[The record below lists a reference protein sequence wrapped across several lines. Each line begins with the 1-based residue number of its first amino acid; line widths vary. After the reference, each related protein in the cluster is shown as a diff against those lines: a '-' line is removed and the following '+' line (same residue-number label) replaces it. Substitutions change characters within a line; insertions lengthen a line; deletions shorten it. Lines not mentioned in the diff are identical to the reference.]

1 MMFTKHFRMSE
12 NDVIAYVRE
21 KLDFF
26 SPEDELECAEIGD
39 GNVNYVFR
47 VFSKNSDRSI
57 IVKQAD
63 INTRL
68 AYSELNTD
76 RARIEAELLQ
86 FEAKFAG
93 DMVPKFY
100 LFDPIMTCFVM
111 EDLTGHEI
119 MRYAVMREESFPGFA
134 DKISTFMAETLVNT
148 TDFVLGSSEKKEMVK
163 HFINPD
169 MCDISERLVY
179 TEPYTTPVEKGGV
192 AAGNIDY
199 VNNDLQKDEH
209 LKSEVGK
216 LKLEFMNNAQA
227 LIHGDLHTGSIFIKP
242 DSVKV
247 IDPEFAFFGPIGYDT
262 GNVIANLMFA
272 WARAIASP
280 IGDEAK
286 HAKFIKWIRKTT
298 EDTVDLFKMKSQKI
312 LADKTEDPMFT
323 SPELQK
329 WYLDTLIADTA
340 GVAGLE
346 INRRIIGMAKVK
358 DITTIEDQGKRA
370 RAERILMETA
380 RQFIVERSNYTV
392 GSDFIRTIEK
402 FVAEI
407 GSDL

>member
-1 MMFTKHFRMSE
+1 MFTKHFRMSE
-12 NDVIAYVRE
+12 NDAITYARE

-26 SPEDELECAEIGD
+26 SPEDELDCKEIGD

-57 IVKQAD
+57 IIKQAD
-63 INTRL
+63 INTRIS
-68 AYSELNTD
+68 YSQLNTD

-86 FEAKFAG
+86 IEEKYTG
-93 DMVPKFY
+93 EMVPKFY
-100 LFDPIMTCFVM
+100 LFDPVMTCFVM

-134 DKISTFMAETLVNT
+134 EKIATFMAETLINT
-148 TDFVLGSSEKKEMVK
+148 TDFVLEPAEKKEMVK
-163 HFINPD
+163 HFVNPD
-169 MCDISERLVY
+169 MCEISERLVY
-179 TEPYTTPVEKGGV
+179 TFPYTQPVEKGDV
-192 AAGNIDY
+192 ADGSIDY

-216 LKLEFMNNAQA
+216 LKLDFMNNAQA

-242 DSVKV
+242 DSMKV

-272 WARAIASP
+272 WVRALVSP
-280 IGDEAK
+280 IQDSEK
-286 HAKFIKWIRKTT
+286 HAIFMEWIEGTVK
-298 EDTVDLFKMKSQKI
+298 DTVDLFIQKSQKI
-312 LADKTEDPMFT
+312 LKEKTTDPMFS
-323 SPELQK
+323 SPELQS
-329 WYLDTLIADTA
+329 WYIDSLIADTA

-358 DITTIEDQGKRA
+358 DITTIEGQDKRA

-380 RQFIVERSNYTV
+380 RNLIVERSSYTT
-392 GSDFIRTIEK
+392 GMDFTNAVKK

-407 GSDL
+407 GSNF

>member
-1 MMFTKHFRMSE
+1 MFTKHFRMSE
-12 NDVIAYVRE
+12 SDAITYARE

-26 SPEDELECAEIGD
+26 SPEDELDCKEIGD

-57 IVKQAD
+57 IIKQAD
-63 INTRL
+63 INTRIS
-68 AYSELNTD
+68 YSQLNTD

-86 FEAKFAG
+86 IEEKYTG
-93 DMVPKFY
+93 EMVPKFY
-100 LFDPIMTCFVM
+100 LFDPVMTCFVM

-119 MRYAVMREESFPGFA
+119 MRYAVMREDSFPGFA
-134 DKISTFMAETLVNT
+134 DKISTFMAETLINT
-148 TDFVLGSSEKKEMVK
+148 TDFVLEPAEKKEMVK
-163 HFINPD
+163 HFVNPD
-169 MCDISERLVY
+169 MCEISERLVY
-179 TEPYTTPVEKGGV
+179 TEPYTIHAEKGSV
-192 AAGNIDY
+192 ADGSIEF

-242 DSVKV
+242 DSMKV

-272 WARAIASP
+272 WVRAMVSP
-280 IGDEAK
+280 IEDEEK
-286 HAKFIKWIRKTT
+286 HVKFLEWIKRTT
-298 EDTVDLFKMKSQKI
+298 KDTVDLFKMKSQKI
-312 LADKTEDPMFT
+312 MMEKTTDPLF
-323 SPELQK
+323 SLPELQS

-346 INRRIIGMAKVK
+346 INRRIIGIAKVK
-358 DITTIEDQGKRA
+358 DITTIDDQEKRA

-380 RQFIVERSNYTV
+380 RHLIVERSNYKT
-392 GSDFIRTIEK
+392 GSDFISTVEK
-402 FVAEI
+402 FEAEI
-407 GSDL
+407 NSNL

>member
-1 MMFTKHFRMSE
+1 MFTKHFRMSE
-12 NDVIAYVRE
+12 SDAITYARE

-26 SPEDELECAEIGD
+26 SPEDELDCKEIGD

-57 IVKQAD
+57 IIKQAD
-63 INTRL
+63 INTRIS
-68 AYSELNTD
+68 YSQLNTD

-86 FEAKFAG
+86 IEEKYTG
-93 DMVPKFY
+93 EMVPKFY
-100 LFDPIMTCFVM
+100 LFDPVMTCFVM

-119 MRYAVMREESFPGFA
+119 MRYAVMREDSFPGFA
-134 DKISTFMAETLVNT
+134 DKISTFMAETLINT
-148 TDFVLGSSEKKEMVK
+148 TDFVLEPAEKKEMVK
-163 HFINPD
+163 HFVNPD
-169 MCDISERLVY
+169 MCEISERLVY
-179 TEPYTTPVEKGGV
+179 TEPYTIPAEKGSV
-192 AAGNIDY
+192 ADGSIEF

-242 DSVKV
+242 DSMKV

-272 WARAIASP
+272 WVRAMVSP
-280 IGDEAK
+280 IEDEEK
-286 HAKFIKWIRKTT
+286 HVKFLEWIKRTT
-298 EDTVDLFKMKSQKI
+298 KDTVDLFKMKSQKI
-312 LADKTEDPMFT
+312 MMEKTTDPLF
-323 SPELQK
+323 SLPELQS

-346 INRRIIGMAKVK
+346 INRRIIGIAKVK
-358 DITTIEDQGKRA
+358 DITTIDDQEKRA

-380 RQFIVERSNYTV
+380 RHLIVERSNYKT
-392 GSDFIRTIEK
+392 GSDFISTVEK
-402 FVAEI
+402 FEAEI
-407 GSDL
+407 NSNL

>member
-1 MMFTKHFRMSE
+1 MFTKHFRMSE
-12 NDVIAYVRE
+12 SDAITYARE

-26 SPEDELECAEIGD
+26 SPEDELDCKEIGD

-57 IVKQAD
+57 IIKQAD
-63 INTRL
+63 INTRIS
-68 AYSELNTD
+68 YSQLNTD

-86 FEAKFAG
+86 IEEKYTG
-93 DMVPKFY
+93 EMVPKFY
-100 LFDPIMTCFVM
+100 LFDPVMTCFVM

-119 MRYAVMREESFPGFA
+119 MRYAVMREDSFPGFA
-134 DKISTFMAETLVNT
+134 DKISTFMAETLINT
-148 TDFVLGSSEKKEMVK
+148 TDFVLEPAEKKEMVK
-163 HFINPD
+163 HFVNPD
-169 MCDISERLVY
+169 MCEISERLVY
-179 TEPYTTPVEKGGV
+179 TEPYTIPAEKGSV
-192 AAGNIDY
+192 ADGSIEF

-242 DSVKV
+242 DSMKV

-272 WARAIASP
+272 WVRAMVSP
-280 IGDEAK
+280 IEDEEK
-286 HAKFIKWIRKTT
+286 HVKFLEWIKRTT
-298 EDTVDLFKMKSQKI
+298 KDTVDLFKMKSQKI
-312 LADKTEDPMFT
+312 MTEKTTDPLF
-323 SPELQK
+323 SLPELQS

-346 INRRIIGMAKVK
+346 INRRIIGIAKVK
-358 DITTIEDQGKRA
+358 DITTIDDQEKRA

-380 RQFIVERSNYTV
+380 RHLIVERSNYKT
-392 GSDFIRTIEK
+392 GSDFISTVEK
-402 FVAEI
+402 FEAEI
-407 GSDL
+407 NSNL

>member
-1 MMFTKHFRMSE
+1 MFKKHFRMSE
-12 NDVIAYVRE
+12 NDAITYARE

-26 SPEDELECAEIGD
+26 SPEDELDCKEIGD

-47 VFSKNSDRSI
+47 VFSRNSDRSI

-68 AYSELNTD
+68 GYRELD
-76 RARIEAELLQ
+76 LGRARIEAELLQ
-86 FEAKFAG
+86 IEARYAG
-93 DMVPKFY
+93 GMVPKFY
-100 LFDPIMTCFVM
+100 LFDPVMACFVM

-134 DKISTFMAETLVNT
+134 EDISTFMAETLINT
-148 TDFVLGSSEKKEMVK
+148 TDFVLGPYEKKDMVK
-163 HFINPD
+163 HFVNSD
-169 MCDISERLVY
+169 MCEISERLVY
-179 TEPYTTPVEKGGV
+179 TEPYTVPVEKGGV
-192 AAGNIDY
+192 ADGNIDY

-209 LKSEVGK
+209 LINEVGK
-216 LKLEFMNNAQA
+216 LKLDFMNNAQA

-242 DSVKV
+242 DSMKV

-272 WARAIASP
+272 WARALVSP
-280 IGDEAK
+280 IEDSEK
-286 HAKFIKWIRKTT
+286 HAKFLEWVESTVM
-298 EDTVDLFKMKSQKI
+298 DTVDFFRQKSQKI
-312 LADKTEDPMFT
+312 LTEKTTDPMFV
-323 SPELQK
+323 SSELQS
-329 WYLDTLIADTA
+329 WYIDSLIADTA

-358 DITTIEDQGKRA
+358 DITTIEDQDKRA

-380 RQFIVERSNYTV
+380 RNLIIERLNYKT
-392 GSDFIRTIEK
+392 GSDFVETVNK
-402 FVAEI
+402 FEAETR
-407 GSDL
+407 SNF

>member
-1 MMFTKHFRMSE
+1 MKFTEHFRMSE
-12 NDVIAYVRE
+12 SDAITYAKE

-26 SPEDELECAEIGD
+26 SPEDDLACKEIGD

-57 IVKQAD
+57 IIKQAD
-63 INTRL
+63 INTRIS
-68 AYSELNTD
+68 YSQLNTD

-86 FEAKFAG
+86 IEEKYVG

-100 LFDPIMTCFVM
+100 LFDPVMTCFVM

-134 DKISTFMAETLVNT
+134 EKISTFMVETLINT
-148 TDFVLGSSEKKEMVK
+148 TDFVLGSDEKKEMVK
-163 HFINPD
+163 HLVNPD
-169 MCDISERLVY
+169 MCEISERLVY
-179 TEPYTTPVEKGGV
+179 TDPYTVPVKKGDV
-192 AAGNIDY
+192 ADGSIDF
-199 VNNDLQKDEH
+199 VNNDLQQDEH

-216 LKLEFMNNAQA
+216 LKLDFMNNAQA

-242 DSVKV
+242 DSMKV

-272 WARAIASP
+272 WVRALVAP
-280 IGDEAK
+280 IEDKEK
-286 HAKFIKWIRKTT
+286 HARFLAWIRKTT
-298 EDTVDLFKMKSQKI
+298 EDTVDLFKTKAQKALREKSK
-312 LADKTEDPMFT
+312 DPLF
-323 SPELQK
+323 SLPELQS

-346 INRRIIGMAKVK
+346 INRRIIGIAKVK
-358 DITTIEDQGKRA
+358 DVTTIEDQGKRA

-380 RQFIVERSNYTV
+380 RHLIVNRSNYKT
-392 GSDFIRTIEK
+392 GSDFIDTVEK
-402 FVAEI
+402 FEAEFS
-407 GSDL
+407 SDL

>member
-12 NDVIAYVRE
+12 SDAITYARE

-26 SPEDELECAEIGD
+26 SPEDELDCKEIGD

-57 IVKQAD
+57 IIKQAD
-63 INTRL
+63 INTRIS
-68 AYSELNTD
+68 YSQLNTD

-86 FEAKFAG
+86 IEEKYTG
-93 DMVPKFY
+93 EMVPKFY
-100 LFDPIMTCFVM
+100 LFDPVMTCFVM

-119 MRYAVMREESFPGFA
+119 MRYAVMREDSFPGFA
-134 DKISTFMAETLVNT
+134 DKISTFMAETLINT
-148 TDFVLGSSEKKEMVK
+148 TDFVLEPAEKKEMVK
-163 HFINPD
+163 HFVNPD
-169 MCDISERLVY
+169 MCEISERLVY
-179 TEPYTTPVEKGGV
+179 TEPYTIPAEKGSV
-192 AAGNIDY
+192 ADGSIEF

-242 DSVKV
+242 DSMKV

-272 WARAIASP
+272 WVRAMVSP
-280 IGDEAK
+280 IEDEEK
-286 HAKFIKWIRKTT
+286 HVKFLEWIKRTT
-298 EDTVDLFKMKSQKI
+298 KDTVDLFKMKSQKI
-312 LADKTEDPMFT
+312 MMEKTTDPLF
-323 SPELQK
+323 SLPELQS

-346 INRRIIGMAKVK
+346 INRRIIGIAKVK
-358 DITTIEDQGKRA
+358 DITTIDDQEKRA

-380 RQFIVERSNYTV
+380 RHLIVERSNYKT
-392 GSDFIRTIEK
+392 GSDFISTVEK
-402 FVAEI
+402 FEAEI
-407 GSDL
+407 NSNL

>member
-1 MMFTKHFRMSE
+1 MDFSKHFRMSE
-12 NDVIAYVRE
+12 SDAITYARE

-26 SPEDELECAEIGD
+26 SPDDDLDCKEIGD

-57 IVKQAD
+57 IIKQAD
-63 INTRL
+63 INTRIS
-68 AYSELNTD
+68 YSQLNTD

-86 FEAKFAG
+86 IEEKYTG
-93 DMVPKFY
+93 EMVPKFY

-119 MRYAVMREESFPGFA
+119 MRYAVMREDSFPGFA
-134 DKISTFMAETLVNT
+134 EKIATFMAETLINT
-148 TDFVLGSSEKKEMVK
+148 TDFVLAPAEKKEMVK
-163 HFINPD
+163 HFVNPD
-169 MCDISERLVY
+169 MCEISERLVY
-179 TEPYTTPVEKGGV
+179 TLPYIEPVEKGGV
-192 AAGNIDY
+192 ADGSIDY

-216 LKLEFMNNAQA
+216 LKLDFMNNAQA

-242 DSVKV
+242 DSMKV

-272 WARAIASP
+272 WVRALVSP
-280 IGDEAK
+280 IEDAEK
-286 HAKFIKWIRKTT
+286 HAKFLAWIEETVK
-298 EDTVDLFKMKSQKI
+298 ETVDLFKQKSQKI
-312 LADKTEDPMFT
+312 LTEKTIDPLF
-323 SPELQK
+323 SLPELQS
-329 WYLDTLIADTA
+329 WYIDSLIADTA

-358 DITTIEDQGKRA
+358 DVTTIEDQSKRA

-380 RQFIVERSNYTV
+380 RHLIVERLNYKT
-392 GSDFIRTIEK
+392 GSDFVDTVKK
-402 FVAEI
+402 FEAEI
-407 GSDL
+407 GSNF